1 MPNTDIDLRTI
12 AKEQVAIRRN
22 LEDINLSL
30 KQTFL
35 ALDDISLSLR
45 QTLFVLK
52 NMSEDL
58 HQPTEE
64 EMTSEAIEKFLVD
77 EGYIPKQL
85 VEEKEDPK

>member
-52 NMSEDL
+52 NMSE
-58 HQPTEE
+58 
-64 EMTSEAIEKFLVD
+64 EMMAEAASEQFVCVD
-77 EGYIPKQL
+77 E
-85 VEEKEDPK
+85 VFDTEEDPK